1 MKKSDIWLQYAPM
14 SVAGVAIVALGVMYH
29 QPFYKMLPMLNTL
42 VIMLLSANANR
53 YSFLFGGLNAV
64 LYGVVY
70 FSEHIYFSAISAVL
84 ISFPMQ
90 IFSFFYWNRRTT
102 GASTRLARMRWR
114 GWAIVIGSLVAG
126 YAICYWL
133 LLPFFL
139 DAAFPWLDIFTFVLG
154 IVITVMVSLC
164 YVESQYLNVVNC
176 TLGLV
181 LWFMI
186 SSQNVSNI
194 NYLVI
199 GCYNL
204 FRVTQ
209 ASVVW
214 TKKYREGT
222 F

>member
-1 MKKSDIWLQYAPM
+1 MGL
-14 SVAGVAIVALGVMYH
+14 AGILIVGLGIAFG
-29 QPFYKMLPMLNTL
+29 QPFYKMFPMLNTL

-53 YSFLFGGLNAV
+53 YTFLFGGLNAA

-102 GASTRLARMRWR
+102 GKNTRLARMNLR
-114 GWAIVIGSLVAG
+114 GWLVVLVSIIAG
-126 YAICYWL
+126 YAVCYWL
-133 LLPFFL
+133 LLPFFAN
-139 DAAFPWLDIFTFVLG
+139 AAFPWIDIFGFVLG
-154 IVITVMVSLC
+154 IIITVMVSLC
-164 YVESQYLNVVNC
+164 YVESQYLNIVSSVLN
-176 TLGLV
+176 LV

-186 SSQNVSNI
+186 SSQNASNI

-214 TKKYREGT
+214 TKKCKAGA